1 MTTSEF
7 LNGISFSTGRRSTDL
22 NKIGRSLQSTTNNRS
37 FINKKNKLSTKQA
50 KIMETLQGK
59 DSAKFVY

>member
-7 LNGISFSTGRRSTDL
+7 LNGISFSEAKSTNL
-22 NKIGRSLQSTTNNRS
+22 NKIGFFLKTTNNRS

-50 KIMETLQGK
+50 KISETLARK
-59 DSAKFVY
+59 DFLLVY